1 MTETSLSPDLR
12 ANSSDD
18 TNGQLGDFAGAQRL
32 ERRLLI
38 ALSGGVLLA
47 VSWIGQL
54 LGAHTLVSEIPAS
67 IGAIILVIPLL
78 SGAWGEIK
86 KGKPS
91 IYDTCNF

>member
-1 MTETSLSPDLR
+1 MTTEPISIQIDEQSGTIE
-12 ANSSDD
+12 
-18 TNGQLGDFAGAQRL
+18 GAQRL

-47 VSWIGQL
+47 VSWIGHL

-78 SGAWGEIK
+78 VGAWGEIK
-86 KGKPS
+86 TGPRE
-91 IYDTCNF
+91 IQGWI